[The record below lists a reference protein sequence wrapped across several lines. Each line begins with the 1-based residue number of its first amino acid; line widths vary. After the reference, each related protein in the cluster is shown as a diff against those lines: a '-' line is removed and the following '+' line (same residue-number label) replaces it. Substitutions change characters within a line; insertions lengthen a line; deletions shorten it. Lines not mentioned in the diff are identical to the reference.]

1 MDSNITAIIFDF
13 GNVLVKWD
21 ANNLYKR
28 FFPNPQAVDSFL
40 SEINFA
46 EWNVQQDAGRPFKAG
61 VAELSARFPQYTDL
75 IQAYDTHW
83 IESITDVIDGT
94 VEIVRK
100 LKKAGW
106 PLYLLSNFS
115 AEKYQLMQQRYDF
128 LQLFDDTIISGEHKL
143 VKPDAAIFHLTLNRI
158 RRNANE
164 CLFIDDS
171 PPNIETARKLGFH
184 TILFESPEQLEKDL
198 NVW

>member
-1 MDSNITAIIFDF
+1 MDSNITATIFDF

-28 FFPNPQAVDSFL
+28 FFPDPQAVDAFL
-40 SEINFA
+40 REINFA
-46 EWNVQQDAGRPFKAG
+46 EWNVQQDAGRPFKVG